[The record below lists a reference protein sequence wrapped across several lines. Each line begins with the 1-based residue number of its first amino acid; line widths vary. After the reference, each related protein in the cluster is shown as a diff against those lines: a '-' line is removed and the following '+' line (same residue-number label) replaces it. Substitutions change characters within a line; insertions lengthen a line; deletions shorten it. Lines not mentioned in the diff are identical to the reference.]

1 MSHYRYP
8 AHMCKY
14 YVHVNHRSSE
24 ISKNLVKSQINKERY
39 LCAKQLN
46 QKYQSKRK
54 IRTLSLKEKMSKS
67 ESEQTALKDILAKI
81 TNGREKDHKPPV
93 NNYYI
98 CNTDE
103 PYAEVIRGIIMGG
116 EAVKANNLN
125 EK

>member
-1 MSHYRYP
+1 
-8 AHMCKY
+8 
-14 YVHVNHRSSE
+14 
-24 ISKNLVKSQINKERY
+24 
-39 LCAKQLN
+39 
-46 QKYQSKRK
+46 
-54 IRTLSLKEKMSKS
+54 MSKIIES
-67 ESEQTALKDILAKI
+67 KMPIEKKDTHIVIKREDAEKYLNESEQATLTDMLVKI
-81 TNGREKDHKPPV
+81 TNGRGKDHKPPV